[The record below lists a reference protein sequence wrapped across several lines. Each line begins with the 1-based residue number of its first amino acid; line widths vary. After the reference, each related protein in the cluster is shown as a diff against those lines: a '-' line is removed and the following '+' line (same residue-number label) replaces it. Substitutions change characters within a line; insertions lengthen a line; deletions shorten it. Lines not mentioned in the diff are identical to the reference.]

1 MSGASGPDA
10 PLDVRRWLD
19 AARRRACW
27 QDWRWQLHAALDG
40 DALARFG
47 LLAGAAARRA
57 ARLQGARVTP
67 YYLDLADLA
76 DPSDPLLRQWLPS
89 AAELC
94 PGVGAGDPFDEAHHM
109 PVPGVVQRFPDRIL
123 VLASACCATACRHCT
138 RRNTLGRRSPVVR
151 TPAQLRRV
159 VAYVRAKPEIREVI
173 LSGGD
178 PLLLSDAALL
188 RLVRAFAALPQLDAI
203 RIGTRVPVVLPMR
216 ITPALVRA
224 LGTCRRVW
232 VNTQFN
238 HAREITPESTAACA
252 RLVEAGIP
260 VSNQTVLLRGV
271 NDSVEAMVALCAGLQ
286 RIRVRPYYAF
296 VCDPVAGTAHLR
308 ISRARARAIAA
319 GVVRRL
325 GGLAV
330 PRFVVDCA
338 GAPCKMPV

>member
-1 MSGASGPDA
+1 M
-10 PLDVRRWLD
+10 
-19 AARRRACW
+19 ARC
-27 QDWRWQLHAALDG
+27 
-40 DALARFG
+40 G
-47 LLAGAAARRA
+47 LLPTATARRA
-57 ARLQGARVTP
+57 ARLQAARVTP
-67 YYLDLADLA
+67 YYLDLADLS
-76 DPSDPLLRQWLPS
+76 DRSDPLLRQWLPS

-94 PGVGAGDPFDEAHHM
+94 PGAGTGDPFDEAHHM

-138 RRNTLGRRSPVVR
+138 RRNTLGRHTPVVGS
-151 TPAQLRRV
+151 AAHLRRV
-159 VAYVRAKPEIREVI
+159 VAYVRARPEIREVI

-178 PLLLSDAALL
+178 PLLLADAALL

-216 ITPALVRA
+216 VTAELARQ
-224 LGTCRRVW
+224 LGACRRVW

-238 HAREITPESTAACA
+238 HVREITPASAAACA
-252 RLVEAGIP
+252 RLVESGIP

-296 VCDPVAGTAHLR
+296 VCDSVAGTAHLR

-319 GVVRRL
+319 GVAHQL

-330 PRFVVDCA
+330 PRFVVDRP
-338 GAPCKMPV
+338 GAPCKLSV